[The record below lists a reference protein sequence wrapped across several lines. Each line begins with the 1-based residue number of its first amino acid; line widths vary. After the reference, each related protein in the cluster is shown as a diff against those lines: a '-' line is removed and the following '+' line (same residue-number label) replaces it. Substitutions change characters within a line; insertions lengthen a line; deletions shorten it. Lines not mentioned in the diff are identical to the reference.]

1 MKKLLALLL
10 ASVLSIACLAACGE
24 EKALEPT
31 PAPTATTAAATSTPT
46 AVPTEDPSKD
56 TSGLEA
62 AKDYLYAM
70 YKDTNGSATTGDF
83 ERVGVVKVSGKS
95 YNITWTVDVDSVV
108 TVGAMDASSKMVTI
122 AVDSKTPNPVDYK
135 LTATLEDEFGNKAS
149 TSFNYSVPAYS
160 LLSWAD
166 YVAAQKGDTVV
177 VSGVVTGII
186 AASKGATSNSIYFQD
201 ENGAYYA
208 YGTSSIA
215 DPTTLGIKEGMT
227 IEVSGTRDTYS
238 GTYEIANYSVQI
250 LDSSIKTVEAANYT
264 DLFKNASSL
273 KDEKLTAN
281 QSALV
286 YLEGVEIVGVSP
298 TDATYYLFNLGDKQS
313 YVRLSSSSCPLTKD
327 EQEAFKTFVAEH
339 KGYTADVKGI
349 LTLYDGAFYITP
361 LSADAFYNVKLAEK
375 TDAEKVEYEA
385 EALNIPAK
393 VNQDTVVTLNAAGQ
407 TYTDVAIAYTVEGDA
422 AVYDTA
428 AGTLTITQGEQDA
441 VVKVTAVLTI
451 NNETKTVETEIA
463 VEAKASDLCEAAV
476 IEKAFALAEGE
487 AMSGKQVLR
496 GEITAI
502 VTEYS
507 EQYGNITVNI
517 KAGENEIQ
525 CFRLVGGQDLKV
537 GDVITVTGNIKN
549 YKGTVEFD
557 AKCTYSKDLTVEQA
571 KQLVVVEKAFALAE
585 GEAMTGKQVLSGE
598 ITAIPTEY
606 SEQYDNVTVNIKV
619 GENEIQCF
627 RLIGGKDLKVGDVIT
642 VTGNIKNYKG
652 TVEFDSK
659 CTYVAGEQLA
669 AAKDLLVAEK
679 AYALAEGE
687 AMSYKEEV
695 TGEITEIVTEYSEQ
709 YGNITVNIKVG
720 EYIIQCFRLIGGQD
734 LKVGD
739 IITVTGLL
747 KNYKGTVE
755 FDSKCTYTK

>member
-24 EKALEPT
+24 EKAPEPT

-95 YNITWTVDVDSVV
+95 YNITWTVDVNSVV

-135 LTATLEDEFGNKAS
+135 LTATLEDEFGNKTS

-160 LLSWAD
+160 MLSWAD
-166 YVAAQKGDTVV
+166 YVAAEKGETVV

-186 AASKGATSNSIYFQD
+186 STSKDATGNSIYFQD
-201 ENGAYYA
+201 NDGAYYA
-208 YGTSSIA
+208 YGTSSAA
-215 DPTTLGIKEGMT
+215 DPISLGIKEGMT
-227 IEVSGTRDTYS
+227 IEVSGARDTYS
-238 GTYEIANYSVQI
+238 GTYEIANYSVEI
-250 LDSSIKTVEAANYT
+250 LDSSIKKIDPANYT
-264 DLFKNASSL
+264 DLFLNAATL
-273 KDEKLTAN
+273 KDEALTAK
-281 QSALV
+281 QSLLV
-286 YLEGVEIVGVSP
+286 YLEGVEVLGVSA
-298 TDATYYLFNLGDKQS
+298 TDATYYMFQLGDKQS
-313 YVRLSSSSCPLTKD
+313 YVRLSSSSCPLTKA
-327 EQEAFKTFVAEH
+327 EQETFKANVEEH
-339 KGYTADVKGI
+339 KGYIADVCGI

-361 LSADAFYNVKLAEK
+361 LTPDAFYNFKLAEK
-375 TDAEKVEYEA
+375 TDAEKVAYEV
-385 EALNIPAK
+385 ENLGIPAK
-393 VNQDTVVTLNAAGQ
+393 VTSDAVVNVHTAGS
-407 TYTDVAIAYTVEGDA
+407 TYTDVAVAYTVEGEN
-422 AVYDTA
+422 AVYDEA
-428 AGTLTITQGEQDA
+428 AGTITITQTDKDA
-441 VVKVTAVLTI
+441 VVTVNYTATC
-451 NNETKTVETEIA
+451 NAETQTGTVEIA

-487 AMSGKQVLR
+487 AMSGTQVLR

-525 CFRLVGGQDLKV
+525 CFRLIGGQDLKV

-571 KQLVVVEKAFALAE
+571 KQLIVVEKAFALAE

-659 CTYVAGEQLA
+659 CTYVPGEQLA

-755 FDSKCTYTK
+755 FDSKCTYVK